1 MLTANER
8 AKNLSTNRGT
18 AMKWTSEPPTA
29 SDAHKWFVRK
39 DGLDWDLCVIALS
52 LSTPP
57 WPYASGRKKS
67 YWLDKVEGVL
77 WYGPIP
83 KPTEE

>member
-1 MLTANER
+1 
-8 AKNLSTNRGT
+8 
-18 AMKWTSEPPTA
+18 MKWISEPPTA

-57 WPYASGRKKS
+57 WPYASGRRKS
-67 YWLDKVEGVL
+67 YWLDKVDGVL

-83 KPTEE
+83 KPTELEK